1 MFCKTNMR
9 IIFFALI
16 VQLLSCT
23 TNFEEKK
30 WTPEIQ
36 REIEKTKQNSI
47 ILVTAKW
54 DINSQKNYKV
64 IKSLSKLLHE
74 KNFTLFVADCTTPN
88 EPIKKLL
95 QENGVS
101 GIPLTLIY
109 VKGKKYILP
118 ELYSQK
124 YLEKMIKEPE

>member
-30 WTPEIQ
+30 WTTEIQ
-36 REIEKTKQNSI
+36 REIEKSKQNSI

-88 EPIKKLL
+88 EPIKELL